1 MVPKPPAESTEQM
14 ERNAK
19 MDKEKISRTTWK
31 TNAPVFVPAPFDTP
45 LMAPPQQQQSN
56 ASSGDGN
63 LSYTASHHQQ
73 HASFV
78 NNVSLPLQNPQQSH
92 QPSNQSANYSFG
104 VNDSLSGPGYNVNQY
119 NQYAA
124 DMSNHV
130 SNGTMAQAPQTA
142 YSSMQQPIFNGPS
155 AIQQFTPGVLIPM
168 NPFNGHAQQPIQ
180 RGELIPPKSYLMSM
194 IPGYPLIGGSP
205 VVSGPVASVNA
216 PAAFS
221 QLQQQPLPTNF
232 RGSMN
237 QTLSHLPINQCLQ
250 NQTFSRFDQSRR
262 EVNQSS
268 GPRRSKESYRQKTS
282 HASFNRN
289 SREQSGFRDE
299 SRNSCNVSYRHNRL
313 QVLNDNTIPMTVTQ
327 NEEGLHRMIN
337 GLTKDLLCL
346 ENIVQ
351 ILVEERDAAMIS
363 KANLLRSSSTQTR
376 TGTEDKEVQVGT
388 PPPAILTV
396 TSPKVQL
403 KDCSKD
409 ALLIQSATDSP
420 KSSRTIEE
428 EVPQNPSDC
437 MNKKSDFQ
445 ETNPSTETKRSTK
458 TEQMPEVKPVVSEK
472 PVEDTVISWKL
483 PEQEL
488 QNELIPLETL
498 MPDNIDYV
506 YAEYTSELT
515 STETP
520 ILKSSKVNRNSEID
534 ERSAVPSVDDERAE
548 IEPERTND
556 ACEGIQNEVLTHR
569 RAEYADIARINLP
582 TSPANPSKSI
592 RNQDIQALSSSR
604 VQVTP
609 KDDAH
614 QKNLSAKKTLPT
626 GNSQDDLS
634 DGFKYPKKTSTAP
647 PLTEEEFRRALSTR
661 RLFDSPV
668 LTLIHKPQVAT
679 ETTPLKKCPRARKS
693 GKRGTPTP
701 QKTSIESAGDF
712 DEFVI
717 DEKKIEEFTSIIKV
731 NVANYALKMKNF
743 RCYFSNTPQ
752 DRPDIN
758 PLLDKLTLY
767 WQKYRTHEY
776 TTQEL
781 NKVQATFKS
790 RVESLEA
797 KSDLSSRKLLIFL
810 SIVFDSGSNLLSDD
824 IFYVL
829 LLPDKTSQ
837 FSLLFQYMEI
847 MFDYPAWSHLL
858 DLPPSQP
865 NAQ

>member
-1 MVPKPPAESTEQM
+1 MVPKPPAESTEQT
-14 ERNAK
+14 ERNTR

-56 ASSGDGN
+56 ASSGDEN
-63 LSYTASHHQQ
+63 LIYSESPHQQ
-73 HASFV
+73 HVSFV
-78 NNVSLPLQNPQQSH
+78 NNAPLPLKNPQQMH
-92 QPSNQSANYSFG
+92 QLSNQSANYSFG

-119 NQYAA
+119 NQPGYAA
-124 DMSNHV
+124 NMSGHV
-130 SNGTMAQAPQTA
+130 SNGTMAQAPHTA
-142 YSSMQQPIFNGPS
+142 YPSIQQPIFNGPS

-168 NPFNGHAQQPIQ
+168 NPFNGHAQQRMQ
-180 RGELIPPKSYLMSM
+180 QGELVPPKSYLMSM

-216 PAAFS
+216 PAAFP

-313 QVLNDNTIPMTVTQ
+313 QVLNGNTIPMTVTQ

-337 GLTKDLLCL
+337 GLTKDLLRL

-363 KANLLRSSSTQTR
+363 KANLLRSSSTQTK

-396 TSPKVQL
+396 TSQEVQL
-403 KDCSKD
+403 DCSKD
-409 ALLIQSATDSP
+409 TFLIQPATDSP
-420 KSSRTIEE
+420 NSAQTTEE
-428 EVPQNPSDC
+428 EVPKNPSDC
-437 MNKKSDFQ
+437 MNGKSDLQ
-445 ETNPSTETKRSTK
+445 ETNPLNETKRSPK
-458 TEQMPEVKPVVSEK
+458 TEQMLEEKQLVSEE
-472 PVEDTVISWKL
+472 PVDDFVISGKVSG
-483 PEQEL
+483 QVSRI
-488 QNELIPLETL
+488 ELILLET
-498 MPDNIDYV
+498 PGNIDYV
-506 YAEYTSELT
+506 YAEDTSELT

-534 ERSAVPSVDDERAE
+534 EKGAVPSVDDERAE

-592 RNQDIQALSSSR
+592 RNQDIQALSSR
-604 VQVTP
+604 FQVRP
-609 KDDAH
+609 MDNAH
-614 QKNLSAKKTLPT
+614 QNNISAKKTLPT
-626 GNSQDDLS
+626 ENSQ
-634 DGFKYPKKTSTAP
+634 DGFKYPKKSLTAP

-679 ETTPLKKCPRARKS
+679 ETTPLKKCPRAKKG

-717 DEKKIEEFTSIIKV
+717 DEKKIEEFSSIIKV

-752 DRPDIN
+752 DRLDIN

-767 WQKYRTHEY
+767 WQKHRTHEY

-824 IFYVL
+824 IFYFL
-829 LLPDKTSQ
+829 LLPDKVSQ
-837 FSLLFQYMEI
+837 LTLLIQYMEI
-847 MFDYPAWSHLL
+847 MYDYPTWSHLL